1 MAETTQSAERQREE
15 AAQKIAVTNMY
26 RDQPILFHVI
36 GGSVRLGPL
45 ETRELDRDCLA
56 SPEVSHLVG
65 AGVLRVREAEEQN
78 TEGQDDVVQRKSSAA
93 REPRSAAGRRKERTE
108 DERHDPQR

>member
-1 MAETTQSAERQREE
+1 MAQTTESAERQDEP
-15 AAQKIAVTNMY
+15 AARKVAVTNMY

-45 ETRELDRDCLA
+45 ETRELDRECLA

-65 AGVLRVREAEEQN
+65 AGVLRVREPEEQD
-78 TEGQDDVVQRKSSAA
+78 TEVQDDDAQRKPPTGRQPRTAA
-93 REPRSAAGRRKERTE
+93 ARRKEPTD
-108 DERHDPQR
+108 DERHDPRR